1 MEGDLVQLAEGEQ
14 ELTRKIG
21 TLMDN
26 GKYNQAIPHIK
37 KLIKIRDTYALTY
50 LWLGDC
56 YRNLGQFDEALD
68 SYNKALE
75 FDGKCYDIVDDNFRK
90 VVTKYINGIELME
103 KAMRSYYAKQYKKAI
118 HWSNEVIKIDAN
130 WGDIYAL
137 RGHCNEFLGNRI
149 LAIKDYSLSLNLNL
163 SESLRLVVEE
173 LIKPK
178 TVQSLKLTTDN
189 VGCIKENIAGD
200 NISVLM
206 HEYFKFL
213 QLIEE
218 WLSISPEIVESPRFN
233 RFCTDIDKLRKVTI
247 CNPGKAIL
255 IGMNKGGMFFP
266 NQEELMSKMQ
276 KYPDTQYLC
285 TAIVEDTEQ
294 LKEVTIS
301 LNLGKRLALKDIP
314 KSESKLKELER
325 KRRYYYR
332 HKFKLSGKQNDRDE
346 KRKAQIH
353 FKNKFYYLLRKSGIS
368 KTYMMKDVKSKSTED
383 SVYHQLSNE

>member
-1 MEGDLVQLAEGEQ
+1 MENEPIKLTKEEEELA
-14 ELTRKIG
+14 RKVG
-21 TLMDN
+21 ALMDN

-37 KLIKIRDTYALTY
+37 KLIKIRDNYALTY

-56 YRNLGQFDEALD
+56 HRNLGQFNEALD

-90 VVTKYINGIELME
+90 VVTRYINGIELME
-103 KAMRSYYAKQYKKAI
+103 KAMQAYHAKQYKKAT

-163 SESLRLVVEE
+163 SESLRPMVEE

-178 TVQSLKLTTDN
+178 IAQSLKLTTYN
-189 VGCIKENIAGD
+189 VECIKENIAGD
-200 NISVLM
+200 NIAVLTQ
-206 HEYFKFL
+206 EYFKL
-213 QLIEE
+213 LRLIEE
-218 WLSISPEIVESPRFN
+218 WLPILPDIAESPRFN

-247 CNPGKAIL
+247 HNPGKAIL
-255 IGMNKGGMFFP
+255 IGMDKDGIFFI
-266 NQEELMSKMQ
+266 NQEELISKRQ

-325 KRRYYYR
+325 KKRYYWK
-332 HKFKLSGKQNDRDE
+332 HKAKLSGNQNEDDE

-353 FKNKFYYLLRKSGIS
+353 FKNKFYYMLRKSGIS
-368 KTYMMKDVKSKSTED
+368 KTYMMKDVKSKASED